1 MGAVIVASVSF
12 AWAPAVAEVP
22 SQGTPTQLNQGSAQS
37 GGGEPEATQ
46 NAQQAG
52 SQANERAGESA
63 AEVGDRLHD
72 SAKSFGEAI
81 LGGIKYVGRTVAGF
95 FTGDRAK

>member
-12 AWAPAVAEVP
+12 AWAPAVAEVSSP
-22 SQGTPTQLNQGSAQS
+22 GAPTQLNQGSDQP
-37 GGGEPEATQ
+37 GGGEPEASQ

-52 SQANERAGESA
+52 SQANERVGDSA
-63 AEVGDRLHD
+63 AEVGDRIHD
-72 SAKSFGEAI
+72 SAKSLGEAI

-95 FTGDRAK
+95 FTGDKAK